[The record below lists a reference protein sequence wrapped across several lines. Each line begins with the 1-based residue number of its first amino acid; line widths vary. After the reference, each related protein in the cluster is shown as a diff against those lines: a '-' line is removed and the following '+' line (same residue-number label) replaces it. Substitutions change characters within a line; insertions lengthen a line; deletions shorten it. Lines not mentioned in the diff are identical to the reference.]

1 MAFLVVIAYL
11 DILRFIIPN
20 ESYWPGL
27 RVVPIVMAAE
37 IMMGIYFN
45 LSFWY
50 KLIDKT
56 IWGAWFSGI
65 GCVVLIAVNVIFV
78 PQYGYI
84 ACAWAGFAGY
94 ATAMT
99 LSYIVGQ
106 KYYPIKYDLG
116 RIGVY
121 VILALITFGLIK
133 FNEYIWDN
141 IVIRIIGNTVLLILF
156 VSYIVKK
163 DFPISPILKK
173 LGIRN

>member
-1 MAFLVVIAYL
+1 
-11 DILRFIIPN
+11 
-20 ESYWPGL
+20 
-27 RVVPIVMAAE
+27 
-37 IMMGIYFN
+37 
-45 LSFWY
+45 
-50 KLIDKT
+50 
-56 IWGAWFSGI
+56 
-65 GCVVLIAVNVIFV
+65 
-78 PQYGYI
+78 
-84 ACAWAGFAGY
+84 
-94 ATAMT
+94 MT

-106 KYYPIKYDLG
+106 KYYPIKYGLG

-173 LGIRN
+173 LGIKN

>member
-1 MAFLVVIAYL
+1 M
-11 DILRFIIPN
+11 IIPLWFT
-20 ESYWPGL
+20 S
-27 RVVPIVMAAE
+27 
-37 IMMGIYFN
+37 
-45 LSFWY
+45 
-50 KLIDKT
+50 KKT
-56 IWGAWFSGI
+56 DRNMLWLPTTVFMEWV
-65 GCVVLIAVNVIFV
+65 CVVLIAVNVIFV

-116 RIGVY
+116 RIAVY
-121 VILALITFGLIK
+121 VILTLITFGLIK

-173 LGIRN
+173 LGIKN

>member
-1 MAFLVVIAYL
+1 MDATYLDLTIRLSMALALGGAIGIEREYRAKEAGFRTHFLVAL
-11 DILRFIIPN
+11 GSALFC
-20 ESYWPGL
+20 
-27 RVVPIVMAAE
+27 IV
-37 IMMGIYFN
+37 
-45 LSFWY
+45 S
-50 KLIDKT
+50 
-56 IWGAWFSGI
+56 
-65 GCVVLIAVNVIFV
+65 
-78 PQYGYI
+78 QYGYM

-173 LGIRN
+173 LGIKN